1 MLTAQQLERVRTGLH
16 LPKQRGLPHLCH
28 ARARGA
34 EEDRGGPRPQ
44 AGMTSRPPQ
53 PPESPGRLRRVQC
66 LWAPQEK
73 IFQYVVALDRGQWL
87 AADLAVQRLMR
98 HATFGLDPND
108 LIVRLTMR
116 AGKIL
121 SAIVGHHNARLPRPL
136 IPLHSYA
143 PMTGPS
149 RSSNAARDSRAR
161 CTRLRSVPI
170 GQSQARAAS

>member
-1 MLTAQQLERVRTGLH
+1 MSCESSWCRRRSWRTSPSSGNDVGSAAAARV
-16 LPKQRGLPHLCH
+16 
-28 ARARGA
+28 A
-34 EEDRGGPRPQ
+34 
-44 AGMTSRPPQ
+44 
-53 PPESPGRLRRVQC
+53 GRLRRVQC

-87 AADLAVQRLMR
+87 TADLAVQRLMR
-98 HATFGLDPND
+98 HAMFGLDTND

-121 SAIVGHHNARLPRPL
+121 SAIVGHHYARLPRPL

-143 PMTGPS
+143 PMTDPS
-149 RSSNAARDSRAR
+149 RSSNAARHSRAR